1 MLISLF
7 LAMASLH
14 FMRTSLPVFTIQN
27 LGWDNVSYSKVYST
41 STLIGGVAGML
52 IGAFVIQRAGIIRLI
67 QGSALLLITLVLAFV
82 AARVYWSHDQL
93 VVMFVG
99 VLCTL
104 FTLLNIGVLALAM
117 RLCWK
122 RISAMQ
128 FTFSMTVFNIGL
140 TTGAALL
147 GALKSWLSWSSI
159 FMVFA
164 GMLLVTVSILRFIRT
179 RRHAD
184 QVDKLETRY
193 LAILEEEGKLMT
205 NPQAV

>member
-1 MLISLF
+1 
-7 LAMASLH
+7 
-14 FMRTSLPVFTIQN
+14 
-27 LGWDNVSYSKVYST
+27 
-41 STLIGGVAGML
+41 
-52 IGAFVIQRAGIIRLI
+52 
-67 QGSALLLITLVLAFV
+67 V

-93 VVMFVG
+93 VVMFIG
-99 VLCTL
+99 VLCAL

-147 GALKSWLSWSSI
+147 GALKSWLDWSSI

-164 GMLLVTVSILRFIRT
+164 GMLLITVFILRFIRT

-184 QVDKLETRY
+184 QIDKLETRY

-205 NPQAV
+205 NPQTV